1 MQKRE
6 QAMNPNTQRYKR
18 YKERLDRQW
27 PVEWKTVFSR
37 LIRQSD
43 MLRWGWTL
51 DEIYM
56 QPANTKLKDK
66 TSMTIDTFTTYMS

>member
-1 MQKRE
+1 MSKRE

-18 YKERLDRQW
+18 YKEWLDRQS

-37 LIRQSD
+37 LSRQSD
-43 MLRWGWTL
+43 MLRWGRTL

-56 QPANTKLKDK
+56 QPANTKLKHK
-66 TSMTIDTFTTYMS
+66 LVWS

>member
-1 MQKRE
+1 MKPTQPREKAMKPSTKRYE
-6 QAMNPNTQRYKR
+6 R
-18 YKERLDRQW
+18 YKEWLDRQS

-43 MLRWGWTL
+43 MLRWWRTL

-56 QPANTKLKDK
+56 QPASTKLKDK
-66 TSMTIDTFTTYMS
+66 LVWQ